1 MVVRGRLPAV
11 RVWNSPVDKQSIL
24 FKRTDNRTCTCWTM
38 WQKLNGPVLVERGD
52 PQVRRTGRLHG
63 GGEKIWPMDGEE
75 DGKHTVEEDVVGDII
90 KPSLVTSGSFI
101 LAL

>member
-1 MVVRGRLPAV
+1 MHMLDDVAEA
-11 RVWNSPVDKQSIL
+11 Q
-24 FKRTDNRTCTCWTM
+24 RTCA
-38 WQKLNGPVLVERGD
+38 GGRGD